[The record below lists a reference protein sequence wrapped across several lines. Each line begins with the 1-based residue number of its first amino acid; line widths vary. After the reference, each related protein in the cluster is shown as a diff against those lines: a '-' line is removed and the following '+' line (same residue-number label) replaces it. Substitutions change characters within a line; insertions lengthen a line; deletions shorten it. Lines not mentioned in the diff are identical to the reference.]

1 MAIHE
6 IRESINT
13 SITNAGER
21 TVYIVNEIDLQ
32 RGKRHTVN
40 AIDVFIDNMWV
51 NNQSE
56 ETLYGEVVLTSQP
69 MFLTD
74 QDYNTSYLK
83 STPQVGVDTI
93 LYKMQFSVPA
103 NTGVA
108 QPITILQEFP
118 NNFLGATPTFSWYTP
133 KMYLYVVFYASASLD
148 PVTISDIRI
157 SAYVAVDERAAA
169 YVPYMLGNIREK
181 SIAQIAK
188 VASLGRM
195 IPTSRII
202 GQTFPMYLYGGAR
215 AQLMMTSTGLANFYY
230 QLDPLSAED
239 MLSTQQQR
247 NFVAAGRAM
256 VAFAA
261 PFGSDLGGISG
272 NVPDWVS
279 LIALTG
285 VVSGAVRDQWPAVK
299 YEDNGNVRMM

>member
-13 SITNAGER
+13 TITDAGEQ

-40 AIDVFIDNMWV
+40 AIDVFIDNLWV
-51 NNQSE
+51 SQAGDDP
-56 ETLYGEVVLTSQP
+56 LYGEVVLTSQP
-69 MFLTD
+69 MFLTG
-74 QDYNTSYLK
+74 QEYNNDFLQ

-93 LYKMQFSVPA
+93 LHKTQFLIPA
-103 NTGVA
+103 AGKPA
-108 QPITILQEFP
+108 PITILQEFP
-118 NNFLGATPTFSWYTP
+118 NNFLGSLPTFSWYTP
-133 KMYLYVVFYASASLD
+133 KLYLYVVIYASAKLS
-148 PVTISDIRI
+148 PVTINNIRI
-157 SAYVAVDERAAA
+157 SAYVAVDERNAA

-188 VASLGRM
+188 VTSLGRM

-256 VAFAA
+256 VAFDA

-285 VVSGAVRDQWPAVK
+285 VVSGPVRDQWPAVK

>member
-51 NNQSE
+51 ANESE
-56 ETLYGEVVLTSQP
+56 QPLYGEVVLTSQP

-74 QDYNTSYLK
+74 QDYNGNFVK
-83 STPQVGVDTI
+83 STPQVSVDTI
-93 LYKMQFSVPA
+93 LYKMQFTVPTNRGA
-103 NTGVA
+103 LE
-108 QPITILQEFP
+108 PIQILQEFP

-133 KMYLYVVFYASASLD
+133 KMYLYVVFYPDLSLD
-148 PVTISDIRI
+148 PVTINDIRI
-157 SAYVAVDERAAA
+157 SAYVAVDERNAG

-188 VASLGRM
+188 IAQLGRF

-215 AQLMMTSTGLANFYY
+215 TQLMMTSTGLANFYY

-239 MLSTQQQR
+239 MLSTNQQR
-247 NFVAAGRAM
+247 NFIAASREM
-256 VAFAA
+256 VAFDA

-279 LIALTG
+279 MIALTG